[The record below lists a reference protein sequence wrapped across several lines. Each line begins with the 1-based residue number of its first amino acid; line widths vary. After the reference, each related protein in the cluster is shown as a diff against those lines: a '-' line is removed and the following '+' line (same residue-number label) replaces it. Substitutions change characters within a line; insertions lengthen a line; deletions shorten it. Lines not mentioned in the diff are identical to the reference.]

1 MLIYCEDGGRG
12 EGQRRLL
19 LLGVRLPVLYGEKLL
34 GLGRLAVGA
43 TALGDLW
50 QKFGHYVVR
59 QVLHHHL
66 QGEILATGQ
75 LEVVAQAGR
84 SDFPLQGQP
93 RQARR

>member
-1 MLIYCEDGGRG
+1 
-12 EGQRRLL
+12 
-19 LLGVRLPVLYGEKLL
+19 V
-34 GLGRLAVGA
+34 VG
-43 TALGDLW
+43 
-50 QKFGHYVVR
+50 